1 MTVVSIHQPQ
11 YLPWQP
17 YFAKALASDIFV
29 YLDTVQY
36 QKNGVQNRNQVKTDQ
51 GARWLTVPVHASI
64 TKSIAETSVASAP
77 WARKHLAT
85 IEQSYRCA
93 PGLPWFRDV
102 LAPIVAAP
110 HASLSEL
117 DIAVC
122 EAIFDRLGAPCR
134 RVRAST
140 LDVAG
145 TREGLVLNIAHK
157 TGATRYL
164 SGPGAAAYQLP
175 ENFAREGITL
185 SYVQY
190 HSTSYAQCHDAL
202 GFIDD
207 LSALDLLLN
216 APDDAAR
223 HLRAGTRIDETANHG
238 VLG

>member
-1 MTVVSIHQPQ
+1 MSLTKRQSSDETPSNFIG
-11 YLPWQP
+11 
-17 YFAKALASDIFV
+17 ATCSSARARALLRVASSHDCTP
-29 YLDTVQY
+29 LS
-36 QKNGVQNRNQVKTDQ
+36 KRSRRWHGLQNRNQVETDQ

-64 TKSIAETSVASAP
+64 TKSIAETPVASAP

-85 IEQSYRCA
+85 VEQSYRCA

-102 LAPIVAAP
+102 LAPIAAAP

-164 SGPGAAAYQLP
+164 SGPGAAAYQLS

-190 HSTSYAQCHDAL
+190 HSTSYAQCHDAT
-202 GFIDD
+202 
-207 LSALDLLLN
+207 
-216 APDDAAR
+216 
-223 HLRAGTRIDETANHG
+223 LRGSECGSLYAEAFDIVRMVGSP
-238 VLG
+238 